1 VEKFNPRK
9 LSGLERRKQYQIKI
23 SIRYA
28 ALENLH
34 DSESANRAWKNV
46 KGNIKL
52 SAKKTRGLYEWK
64 QHKP

>member
-34 DSESANRAWKNV
+34 DSEGANRAWKNV
-46 KGNIKL
+46 KENIKI
-52 SAKKTRGLYEWK
+52 SAKKTTGLYEWK